1 MGEVAVQ
8 LKIMPNGPDVDLK
21 GLSNRITSQVA
32 QYGRLY
38 SCEVQPIAFG
48 LKALMLTVIVE
59 DKEGG
64 TEALE
69 ASIAEIDEVESVQ
82 VGTVTRML

>member
-1 MGEVAVQ
+1 MAEVAVQ
-8 LKIMPNGPDVDLK
+8 LKVMPRSPDVDLRS
-21 GLSNRITSQVA
+21 LSDRIELHVSQH
-32 QYGRLY
+32 GRLY

-64 TEALE
+64 TEAVE
-69 ASIAEIDEVESVQ
+69 ASLTEIDGVESVQ
-82 VGTVTRML
+82 VVAATRMM

>member
-1 MGEVAVQ
+1 MGEVAAQ
-8 LKIMPNGPDVDLK
+8 IKIMPRGPDVDLK
-21 GLSNRITSQVA
+21 GLRARIESQVA
-32 QYGRLY
+32 QYGQVH

-48 LKALMLTVIVE
+48 LKALLITVIVE

-69 ASIAEIDEVESVQ
+69 ASISVIEEVESIQ
-82 VGTVTRML
+82 VVAVTRIL

>member
-1 MGEVAVQ
+1 MAEVAVQ

-21 GLSNRITSQVA
+21 SLSNRITSQVA
-32 QYGRLY
+32 YYGRMY

-48 LKALMLTVIVE
+48 LKALILTVLVE

-64 TEALE
+64 TEAVE
-69 ASIAEIDEVESVQ
+69 ASISEIDEVESVQ
-82 VGTVTRML
+82 VVAVTRML

>member
-8 LKIMPNGPDVDLK
+8 LKIMPNSPDVDLK
-21 GLSNRITSQVA
+21 GLSNQITSQVA
-32 QYGRLY
+32 QYGRIY

-48 LKALMLTVIVE
+48 LKAMMLTVIIE

-64 TEALE
+64 TGALE
-69 ASIAEIDEVESVQ
+69 ASISEIDKVESVQ
-82 VGTVTRML
+82 VVAATRML

>member
-1 MGEVAVQ
+1 MAEVAVQ

-21 GLSNRITSQVA
+21 SLSNRITSQVA
-32 QYGRLY
+32 DYGRMY

-48 LKALMLTVIVE
+48 LKALILTVLVE

-64 TEALE
+64 TEAVE
-69 ASIAEIDEVESVQ
+69 ASISEIDGVESVQ
-82 VGTVTRML
+82 VVAVTRML

>member
-21 GLSNRITSQVA
+21 GLSNRITYQVA
-32 QYGRLY
+32 PYGRLY

-69 ASIAEIDEVESVQ
+69 ASISEIDEVESVQ
-82 VGTVTRML
+82 VGAVTRML

>member
-32 QYGRLY
+32 PYGRLY

-82 VGTVTRML
+82 VGAVTRML

>member
-1 MGEVAVQ
+1 MAEVAAQ
-8 LKIMPNGPDVDLK
+8 IKIMPNGPDVDLH
-21 GLSNRITSQVA
+21 GLSARIESQVA
-32 QYGRLY
+32 QYGRVH

-48 LKALMLTVIVE
+48 LKALLITVIVE

-69 ASIAEIDEVESVQ
+69 ASLSVIEEVESIQ
-82 VGTVTRML
+82 VVAITRML

>member
-8 LKIMPNGPDVDLK
+8 LKIMPNSPDVDLK
-21 GLSNRITSQVA
+21 GLSNQITSQVA
-32 QYGRLY
+32 QYGRIY

-48 LKALMLTVIVE
+48 LKAMMLTVIIE

-64 TEALE
+64 TEAVE
-69 ASIAEIDEVESVQ
+69 ASISEIDKVESVQ
-82 VGTVTRML
+82 VVAATRML

>member
-1 MGEVAVQ
+1 MADVAVQ

-21 GLSNRITSQVA
+21 GLNNRITSQVA
-32 QYGRLY
+32 DYGRMY

-48 LKALMLTVIVE
+48 LKALILTVLVE

-64 TEALE
+64 TEAVE
-69 ASIAEIDEVESVQ
+69 ASISEIDEVESVQ
-82 VGTVTRML
+82 VVAVTRML

>member
-8 LKIMPNGPDVDLK
+8 LKIMPNSPDVDLK

-32 QYGRLY
+32 TYGRLY
-38 SCEVQPIAFG
+38 RCEVQPIAFG

-69 ASIAEIDEVESVQ
+69 ASISEIDEVESVQ
-82 VGTVTRML
+82 VGAVTRML

>member
-1 MGEVAVQ
+1 MAEVAVQ

-32 QYGRLY
+32 DYGRMY

-48 LKALMLTVIVE
+48 LKALLLTVLVE

-64 TEALE
+64 TEAVE
-69 ASIAEIDEVESVQ
+69 AFISEIDEVESVQ
-82 VGTVTRML
+82 VVAVTRML

>member
-8 LKIMPNGPDVDLK
+8 LKVMPKGPEVDLK
-21 GLSNRITSQVA
+21 SLSDQITSQIV
-32 QYGRLY
+32 QYGRMY

-64 TEALE
+64 TEAVE
-69 ASIAEIDEVESVQ
+69 ASLSGVDDVESVQ
-82 VGTVTRML
+82 VVAATRML

>member
-32 QYGRLY
+32 PYGRLY

-69 ASIAEIDEVESVQ
+69 ASISEIDEVESVQ
-82 VGTVTRML
+82 VGAVTRML

>member
-8 LKIMPNGPDVDLK
+8 LKVMPNGPDIDLK

-32 QYGRLY
+32 PYGRLY

-69 ASIAEIDEVESVQ
+69 ASISEIDEVESVQ
-82 VGTVTRML
+82 VGAVTRML

>member
-1 MGEVAVQ
+1 MEEVAAQ
-8 LKIMPNGPDVDLK
+8 IKIMPSGPDVDLK
-21 GLSNRITSQVA
+21 DLITRIESQVA
-32 QYGRLY
+32 QYGRIH

-48 LKALMLTVIVE
+48 LKALLITVIVE

-69 ASIAEIDEVESVQ
+69 ASLSALNAVESVR
-82 VGTVTRML
+82 VVAVTRML

>member
-8 LKIMPNGPDVDLK
+8 LKIMPNSPEVDLK
-21 GLSNRITSQVA
+21 SLSDRIASQVA
-32 QYGRLY
+32 QCGRIY

-48 LKALMLTVIVE
+48 LKALILTVIVE

-64 TEALE
+64 TEAVE
-69 ASIAEIDEVESVQ
+69 ASISEIKEVESIQ
-82 VGTVTRML
+82 VVAVNRML